1 MRALNG
7 WQIVGA
13 MWASVKGEH
22 ASDVTQPHSW
32 WDESAIEMW
41 ILNVFKC
48 APQCA
53 QWLRLIHLPKV
64 NMGLQ
69 RTQWHSGIIVKCCL
83 SELGHNV
90 KPKHNYAP
98 AALRTD
104 MTRLC
109 WSGSWNWMKIPTI
122 VKLRPIDLI
131 QQGSASHD
139 IQLSSDNSSD
149 IQLQKS
155 IASRSY
161 QSHKSEEYEG
171 TKI

>member
-1 MRALNG
+1 MWLNH
-7 WQIVGA
+7 IVDG
-13 MWASVKGEH
+13 MNVRLKCEFWMFSNVRLTFVLLSVLNDWDSFSCQKSTWDCNA
-22 ASDVTQPHSW
+22 ASD
-32 WDESAIEMW
+32 
-41 ILNVFKC
+41 
-48 APQCA
+48 
-53 QWLRLIHLPKV
+53 
-64 NMGLQ
+64 
-69 RTQWHSGIIVKCCL
+69 TQWHSGIIVKCCL

-122 VKLRPIDLI
+122 VNLRPIDLI

-161 QSHKSEEYEG
+161 HIKV
-171 TKI
+171 TKGRNMKEQKYRNTKTDTLEI